1 MRRVRR
7 ETKRAGSHPSCE
19 RIASPSCIRTTK
31 LGIAT
36 LKRIGKE
43 MSEEKGCKNR
53 DIVREIP

>member
-1 MRRVRR
+1 MRGLLPLLVFELLVRDG
-7 ETKRAGSHPSCE
+7 K
-19 RIASPSCIRTTK
+19 
-31 LGIAT
+31 T